1 MITLVFAINFLGM
14 IALPIVLA
22 FYLTRK
28 FELEWKLVFA
38 GALTFIVAQVFH
50 IPFLRGVTAL
60 FNNPSFP
67 DPPASMRAIITAVI
81 LGLAA
86 GIFEETARWILFKF
100 RLKNVKSWNEGV
112 LVGVGHGGVESLLL
126 GVLGLVTFF
135 NMLLMRNGNLSA
147 LGVPD
152 AMIETAKAQVA
163 AFWSTPAYMAIMG
176 LAERIFAMC
185 LHLALSVMVL
195 YSVAYKKPLW
205 FWAALL
211 WHAFVDALAVYLLPI
226 VGALA
231 IEGILGVLAAISLAI
246 LFTMKKWFVEVKP
259 ASTVVE
265 A

>member
-1 MITLVFAINFLGM
+1 MITLAFALNFLGM

-28 FELEWKLVFA
+28 LELEWKLVFA
-38 GALTFIVAQVFH
+38 GALTFIAAQIFH
-50 IPFLRGVTAL
+50 IPFLRAVTAL
-60 FNNPSFP
+60 FNNPNFP
-67 DPPASMRAIITAVI
+67 DPPESMKAIITAVI

-86 GIFEETARWILFKF
+86 GIFEETARWILFRF

-163 AFWSTPAYMAIMG
+163 AFWSTPIYMAIMG
-176 LAERIFAMC
+176 LVERIFAIC

-195 YSVAYKKPLW
+195 YSVVYKKPLW

-231 IEGILGVLAAISLAI
+231 IEGIVGVFAGISLAI